1 MKQHNTHTDEEL
13 YQQIMAELKPGA
25 DEYDALMAEGKAPA
39 STSKIVA
46 MHEKRTPS
54 HKRNA
59 SIYKYVAAAC
69 IVFAIVGTSIG
80 ILMNGEAESSHPV
93 VAEVV
98 NPASDNQQ
106 SDNTLLAQE
115 EVKKPVAV
123 ERDGHAEGGEAEKGN
138 APSVGASKSSASHT
152 QPKHTNA
159 EAPHPSADD
168 AEQEFLYALIT
179 EVENRALEEQEEE
192 ERLYRSIVE
201 EVSANMSNESNKPEL
216 IL

>member
-39 STSKIVA
+39 SRSKIVA
-46 MHEKRTPS
+46 MHEKRTLS
-54 HKRNA
+54 QRRSAYIN
-59 SIYKYVAAAC
+59 KYVAAAC
-69 IVFAIVGTSIG
+69 IAFAIVGTSIG
-80 ILMNGEAESSHPV
+80 ILMNSETESSRP

-98 NPASDNQQ
+98 KPANDNPQI
-106 SDNTLLAQE
+106 DNTLLAQE
-115 EVKKPVAV
+115 EAKKPVAV
-123 ERDGHAEGGEAEKGN
+123 ESDEHAEGGEVEKSN
-138 APSVGASKSSASHT
+138 VTAVSASHT

-201 EVSANMSNESNKPEL
+201 EVSANMSNGSNKPEL